1 MLEVQGLRKEYGPL
15 TAVQGISFSL
25 KPGDIFGFIGS
36 NGAGKTTTIKMIAT
50 LIEPTS
56 GTAKLNGADILG
68 DPMEVRRQI
77 GYMPDFFG
85 LYDDVR
91 VWEYL
96 DFFAALYRVPNA
108 DRSGIIDN
116 VLELTDLTA
125 KKTAFVQSLSRGMQ
139 QRLCLAGALSMIP
152 RSCCWTSRASGLDP
166 RARAE
171 LKELI
176 AELGRMGKIVVV
188 SSHILPELADFCNTV
203 GIIEG
208 ASFCVRTGSGH
219 HAGHADRPLSRSQN
233 LSRAGP
239 ACALRAR
246 PAARAN
252 RRRPDTTSIA
262 VDFLG
267 GFEEQADLLD
277 AVDPAGFRIIGFCR
291 RACRPRRRVL
301 PVDDGSGELG
311 WRRRLGSSRR
321 AEHTSGTRPRAVT
334 SASKCGERGH
344 FGPSRSTCFV

>member
-50 LIEPTS
+50 LIEPTA
-56 GTAKLNGADILG
+56 GTATLNGADILKN
-68 DPMEVRRQI
+68 PMEVRRQI

-139 QRLCLAGALSMIP
+139 QRLCLARCLVHDPALLLLDEP
-152 RSCCWTSRASGLDP
+152 ASGLDP

-203 GIIEG
+203 GIIERG
-208 ASFCVRTGSGH
+208 ELLAFGPVQEIVQGMQTARSLVLRTLSAS
-219 HAGHADRPLSRSQN
+219 ADLSSFVEARPLVQS
-233 LSRAGP
+233 
-239 ACALRAR
+239 
-246 PAARAN
+246 ARAH
-252 RRRPDTTSIA
+252 DATSVAIE
-262 VDFLG
+262 FLG
-267 GFEEQADLLD
+267 GLEEQADLLD
-277 AVDPAGFRIIGFCR
+277 AVIRQGYRVVGFSEEH
-291 RACRPRRRVL
+291 
-301 PVDDGSGELG
+301 VDLEDVFL
-311 WRRRLGSSRR
+311 RLTTG
-321 AEHTSGTRPRAVT
+321 AVN
-334 SASKCGERGH
+334 
-344 FGPSRSTCFV
+344 